1 MPKYDVIAAPV
12 GYAGQIEAW
21 KAAMEEFGKLPKS
34 ERHMARFISLYQQ
47 ELKARGVPFAL
58 LRGVDAANIEEAKR
72 LAELALV
79 DSGVSL
85 PHGEADVQFAPHTD
99 EIIIDPPEEGGD
111 ETLGYLVLAL
121 GLAAAAVPVLWSLFA
136 GRR

>member
-12 GYAGQIEAW
+12 DYAGRIEAL

-34 ERHMARFISLYQQ
+34 ESTMARLISLYQR

-58 LRGVDAANIEEAKR
+58 LRGVDAANYEEAKR
-72 LAELALV
+72 FAELALAG
-79 DSGVSL
+79 SGVL
-85 PHGEADVQFAPHTD
+85 PRGEADVHVAPHAD

-111 ETLGYLVLAL
+111 ENLGYIVLVL
-121 GLAAAAVPVLWSLFA
+121 GLAAAAVPVLWSLFT